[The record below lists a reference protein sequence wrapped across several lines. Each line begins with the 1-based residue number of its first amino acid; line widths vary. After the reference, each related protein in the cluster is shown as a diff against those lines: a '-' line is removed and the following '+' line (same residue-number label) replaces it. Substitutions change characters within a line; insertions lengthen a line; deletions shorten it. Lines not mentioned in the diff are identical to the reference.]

1 MKFHDVLKHPKSKE
15 HAEQKGGIA
24 VLSYHSGTEHGTGE
38 IADSIHENS
47 QASLYSLDTPNR
59 VPSTRI
65 TPTKSDKLTGIKDCA
80 QTAISIHGHDM
91 KGGYERGNQ
100 TIEKEKTIYVTGG
113 NQGLAKEVA
122 TELKQNIGEQ
132 YHIETKEE
140 YTPKLLRGVSE
151 YNIINKFE
159 QKGVQIE
166 LPSDLR
172 KSEEHRKI
180 VADSV
185 ATVVDNESAKY
196 ESKTVSFIEAKDR
209 QKEVYKKAA

>member
-1 MKFHDVLKHPKSKE
+1 MKFYEVLEHPKTKE
-15 HAEQKGGIA
+15 HADQKGSIA

-65 TPTKSDKLTGIKDCA
+65 TPTKSDKLTGIKDHA

-91 KGGYERGNQ
+91 KGGYERGNI
-100 TIEKEKTIYVTGG
+100 TIEKERTIYVTGG

-122 TELKQNIGEQ
+122 AELKQNIGEH
-132 YHIETKEE
+132 YHIETEQE
-140 YTPKLLRGVSE
+140 HTPKLLRGVSD

-172 KSEEHRKI
+172 RSEEHRQI

-185 ATVVDNESAKY
+185 AAVVDKESNKY
-196 ESKTVSFIEAKDR
+196 NIKQEE
-209 QKEVYKKAA
+209 